1 MVDQNRFIPGSD
13 CLISGLGAGTFLG
26 VRIRCRL
33 GSGLILCGKIHTGT
47 GHYQTGGESGLAC
60 ALSALA
66 RALADKGK
74 KEEASRVAA
83 EAVSAVGQKKLNKDY
98 SAYATACALAQGGLT
113 GDVMAVIHQLEDEGQ
128 RAAKL
133 VNAVHAAV
141 QSGKTEEA
149 LALAAAPEI
158 DGYRVWALSAV
169 AQALARIGRMEE
181 ADRLARKAQAV
192 AEEQLSVY
200 GANEA
205 GLLVEAA
212 QALAKVGRTAE
223 ANNLAQRAMAMAPQI
238 SSERVRN
245 QMAYGVAV
253 LLARQGKVQEAKA
266 IIHGQ
271 STDGSGE
278 ATLFALEL
286 AEAGHVSEAIATS
299 RETNDETALRRV
311 AKVLARAA
319 KVKEALTSARQLKDP
334 GDRVEAL
341 SAAAQA
347 AEAGKIGEAS
357 TIAKESLGYAR
368 RVTDDYQRSSA
379 LSQVAG
385 AFAQL
390 HSYRE
395 ARLIADRD
403 TSSSDK
409 LSAYAAILREYT
421 VQHHPELGRFF

>member
-1 MVDQNRFIPGSD
+1 M
-13 CLISGLGAGTFLG
+13 
-26 VRIRCRL
+26 
-33 GSGLILCGKIHTGT
+33 
-47 GHYQTGGESGLAC
+47 AC

-149 LALAAAPEI
+149 LALAAAPKI

-357 TIAKESLGYAR
+357 TIRKSRWGTQGE
-368 RVTDDYQRSSA
+368 
-379 LSQVAG
+379 
-385 AFAQL
+385 
-390 HSYRE
+390 
-395 ARLIADRD
+395 
-403 TSSSDK
+403 
-409 LSAYAAILREYT
+409 
-421 VQHHPELGRFF
+421 

>member
-1 MVDQNRFIPGSD
+1 
-13 CLISGLGAGTFLG
+13 
-26 VRIRCRL
+26 
-33 GSGLILCGKIHTGT
+33 
-47 GHYQTGGESGLAC
+47 
-60 ALSALA
+60 
-66 RALADKGK
+66 
-74 KEEASRVAA
+74 
-83 EAVSAVGQKKLNKDY
+83 
-98 SAYATACALAQGGLT
+98 
-113 GDVMAVIHQLEDEGQ
+113 
-128 RAAKL
+128 
-133 VNAVHAAV
+133 
-141 QSGKTEEA
+141 
-149 LALAAAPEI
+149 
-158 DGYRVWALSAV
+158 
-169 AQALARIGRMEE
+169 MEE

-266 IIHGQ
+266 IIHRQ
-271 STDGSGE
+271 LTDGSGE

-347 AEAGKIGEAS
+347 AAEAGKIGEAS
-357 TIAKESLGYAR
+357 TIRKSRWGTQGE
-368 RVTDDYQRSSA
+368 
-379 LSQVAG
+379 
-385 AFAQL
+385 
-390 HSYRE
+390 
-395 ARLIADRD
+395 
-403 TSSSDK
+403 
-409 LSAYAAILREYT
+409 
-421 VQHHPELGRFF
+421 

>member
-1 MVDQNRFIPGSD
+1 
-13 CLISGLGAGTFLG
+13 
-26 VRIRCRL
+26 
-33 GSGLILCGKIHTGT
+33 
-47 GHYQTGGESGLAC
+47 LAC

-158 DGYRVWALSAV
+158 DGYHVWALSAV

-223 ANNLAQRAMAMAPQI
+223 ANNLAQRAMAMAP
-238 SSERVRN
+238 R
-245 QMAYGVAV
+245 
-253 LLARQGKVQEAKA
+253 
-266 IIHGQ
+266 
-271 STDGSGE
+271 
-278 ATLFALEL
+278 
-286 AEAGHVSEAIATS
+286 S
-299 RETNDETALRRV
+299 RPRGCVIKWRTALRCCWRDKERFRRRRPLSTGSRPTV
-311 AKVLARAA
+311 P
-319 KVKEALTSARQLKDP
+319 VK
-334 GDRVEAL
+334 
-341 SAAAQA
+341 
-347 AEAGKIGEAS
+347 
-357 TIAKESLGYAR
+357 
-368 RVTDDYQRSSA
+368 
-379 LSQVAG
+379 
-385 AFAQL
+385 
-390 HSYRE
+390 
-395 ARLIADRD
+395 RLCSRW
-403 TSSSDK
+403 S
-409 LSAYAAILREYT
+409 
-421 VQHHPELGRFF
+421 